1 MIPAR
6 WRGTFERAVGVH
18 LATFRQNRQPELWVL
33 AFLVGLAGC
42 GAAMAF
48 HAGVGWVQWLW
59 LGTAS
64 ERMLDVAAGLPWWQV
79 MAGPVL
85 GGLAVGL
92 FIRHALPNQRTSSI
106 ADVVEARTR
115 DDAPLRFWPGL
126 ASALATVVSL
136 GAGASA
142 GREGPI
148 VHLGG
153 TIATSLGRRF
163 ALPHDAGRVLIAAG
177 AASAIAASFNTP
189 LAGVLFAHEV
199 ILGHY
204 ALGAF
209 VPTVIAA
216 ATAVVPMRAAMGD
229 HMAFAMPDAAIVS
242 LAEFPAFAL
251 LGVVCGA
258 LAVLFQWSLVGTD
271 LAARRVPLPLWS
283 RPMIGGVAI
292 GALGL
297 VYPEVLGIGYEA
309 MERALNAPMSVPLLA
324 GLVAAKLAATSI
336 TLASRFGGGIVF
348 PSLYLG
354 AMTGSAFGQAAAAA
368 VPGLASAASVYAVL
382 GMGAVTSAM
391 LGAPIS
397 TAVMV
402 FELTGGF
409 ELSIGLLLTVAI
421 ANATTQAL
429 HGRSLID
436 WQLEMRGILLHSGA
450 HRHMMKVIKVS
461 AFMEPLLAPAPLH
474 KDWPS
479 GTTLHP
485 NDSLARA
492 LKLFDFTRAG
502 AVAVVDPADPG
513 RQLGWASHVAALRA
527 YNEALVEETE
537 QRHR

>member
-1 MIPAR
+1 MILRTTFDR
-6 WRGTFERAVGVH
+6 WVGVN
-18 LATFRQNRQPELWVL
+18 LATFRQSRQPALWTL

-42 GAAMAF
+42 GAALAF

-59 LGTAS
+59 LGTRS
-64 ERMLDVAAGLPWWQV
+64 ERMLDVAAGLPWWQIL
-79 MAGPVL
+79 AGPMF
-85 GGLAVGL
+85 GGLFVGL
-92 FIRHALPNQRTSSI
+92 FLRYALPNQRTSSI

-115 DDAPLRFWPGL
+115 DDVALAFWPGL

-136 GAGASA
+136 GVGASA

-153 TIATSLGRRF
+153 TIATALGRRF
-163 ALPHDAGRVLIAAG
+163 ALPHDAGRILIAAG
-177 AASAIAASFNTP
+177 ASSAIAASFNTP

-216 ATAVVPMRAAMGD
+216 ATAVVPMRLAMGD
-229 HMAFAMPDAAIVS
+229 HAAFAMPDAAVVS

-251 LGVVCGA
+251 LGVVCGGV
-258 LAVLFQWSLVGTD
+258 AVLFQWSLVGTD
-271 LAARRVPLPLWS
+271 LAARRVPLPLWA
-283 RPMIGGVAI
+283 RPMLGGLVI

-297 VYPEVLGIGYEA
+297 VFPEVLGIGYQA
-309 MERALNAPMSVPLLA
+309 MERALHEPFAAATLA
-324 GLVAAKLAATSI
+324 ALVLAKLVATSV

-354 AMTGSAFGQAAAAA
+354 ALTGSAFGQIAATA
-368 VPGLASAASVYAVL
+368 VPGHASAFAVYAIL

-429 HGRSLID
+429 HGRSLIH

-450 HRHMMKVIKVS
+450 HRHMMKVMKVS

-492 LKLFDFTRAG
+492 LKLFDFTRA
-502 AVAVVDPADPG
+502 ASVAVVDPADPT